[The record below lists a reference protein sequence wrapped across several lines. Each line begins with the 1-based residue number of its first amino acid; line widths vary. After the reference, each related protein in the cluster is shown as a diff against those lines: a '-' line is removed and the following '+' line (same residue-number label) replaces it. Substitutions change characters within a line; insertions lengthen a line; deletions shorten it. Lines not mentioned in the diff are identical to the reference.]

1 MPIGIV
7 LEDILASLTARVDV
21 IQVVGEFDADQA
33 RHCDAAP
40 RADPVA
46 AVVAGTDTPEHF
58 GCLMPQMTLG

>member
-46 AVVAGTDTPEHF
+46 AVSPGASQG
-58 GCLMPQMTLG
+58 